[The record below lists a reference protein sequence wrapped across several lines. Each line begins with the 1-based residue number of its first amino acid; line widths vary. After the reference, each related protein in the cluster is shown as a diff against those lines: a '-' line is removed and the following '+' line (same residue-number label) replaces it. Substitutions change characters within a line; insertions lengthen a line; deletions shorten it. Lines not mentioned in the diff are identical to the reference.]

1 MKLIRSTR
9 KGKRFAA
16 VIDTPQGQKTYHFGS
31 DGSAYIDHGD
41 EHKKA
46 ADCLLNGAKDDRNSS
61 QHQSCKDVK
70 LIMACKLVPRAYVGS
85 QFDLTVCIQSTTAT
99 LRPGPE

>member
-1 MKLIRSTR
+1 MKLIQSKR

-41 EHKKA
+41 ERKKA
-46 ADCLLNGAKDDRNSS
+46 AYIARHAAREDWTKVNPGSLSRFLLWETPDLYKN
-61 QHQSCKDVK
+61 
-70 LIMACKLVPRAYVGS
+70 MRAYRKRFGLVS
-85 QFDLTVCIQSTTAT
+85 A
-99 LRPGPE
+99 